1 MLFCHLEVSYLIS
14 VNLVSPS
21 TNYITIY
28 HITWTVI
35 MDAFQLR
42 VLLGKKLVSN
52 CSMYIKR
59 IRPRHELLGFEDS
72 QSWNSSWSL
81 NVQVS
86 LTQAR
91 IDMSELDEDSD
102 GFLQPHVCLLYFWS
116 FDFDWCSLLITNSDV
131 LTSLFSVKQEM
142 ENYIGGLIPNLAQ
155 LRDMPDGFV
164 QMYCR
169 IAAHKFFFFCDP
181 HKRGWL

>member
-1 MLFCHLEVSYLIS
+1 
-14 VNLVSPS
+14 
-21 TNYITIY
+21 
-28 HITWTVI
+28 

-42 VLLGKKLVSN
+42 VLFSKKLVSN
-52 CSMYIKR
+52 CSVYIKR
-59 IRPRHELLGFEDS
+59 MRPRHELLGFKES
-72 QSWNSSWSL
+72 QSWNYAWSL

-102 GFLQPHVCLLYFWS
+102 GFLQPHVCLLYFLKLW
-116 FDFDWCSLLITNSDV
+116 FWLEFGVDYKLRCANFP
-131 LTSLFSVKQEM
+131 FSSMKQEM

-181 HKRGWL
+181 HKRGWLQFY